1 MKILHTPKETGIAL
15 FLQLL
20 CLTRVR
26 PPEFERISFSPL
38 LKPLSER
45 YPLHKHIFYT
55 EFFVDN
61 LADCTM
67 RKVTDFIYYL
77 SYDMWV
83 TSHICGSPAIYVGH
97 QPYMWVTSHI
107 CGSPAIYTSSMVFS
121 FMAGFHAPNTPL
133 LQVCRCAMQ
142 LQTVSYKEEDIP
154 QTDSSS

>member
-83 TSHICGSPAIYVGH
+83 TSHIACF
-97 QPYMWVTSHI
+97 
-107 CGSPAIYTSSMVFS
+107 TSSMVFS
-121 FMAGFHAPNTPL
+121 FMAGFHAPNPRL
-133 LQVCRCAMQ
+133 FQVCRCAMQ
-142 LQTVSYKEEDIP
+142 LQIVSYKEEDIP